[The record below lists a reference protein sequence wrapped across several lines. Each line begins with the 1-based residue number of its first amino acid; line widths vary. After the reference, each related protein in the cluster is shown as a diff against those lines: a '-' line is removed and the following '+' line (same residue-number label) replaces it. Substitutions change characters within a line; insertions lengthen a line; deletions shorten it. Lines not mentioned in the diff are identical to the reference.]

1 MLIGFRKALHCQRQ
15 INHLWTRQCIPM
27 TCRLCWNIN
36 DFEKIFED
44 EKSSIWKGIQRIDFR
59 SFSGSKIKGLCL
71 GKKKVISHQQ
81 WSNCGYFPLSREE
94 IKSEYL
100 FMGVYFLIAIASF
113 LPCYFSTLV
122 VKVVDIFFYHEI
134 TCVICL

>member
-1 MLIGFRKALHCQRQ
+1 MILKRFLKMKRAQFGKASRELILDHSQGQKSRGFV
-15 INHLWTRQCIPM
+15 W
-27 TCRLCWNIN
+27 
-36 DFEKIFED
+36 
-44 EKSSIWKGIQRIDFR
+44 
-59 SFSGSKIKGLCL
+59 

-122 VKVVDIFFYHEI
+122 VKVVDIFFIMKLHM
-134 TCVICL
+134 